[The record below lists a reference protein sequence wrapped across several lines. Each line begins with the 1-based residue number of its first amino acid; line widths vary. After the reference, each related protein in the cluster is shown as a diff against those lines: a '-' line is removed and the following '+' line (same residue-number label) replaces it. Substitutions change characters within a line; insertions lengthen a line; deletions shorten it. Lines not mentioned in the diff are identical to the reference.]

1 MNTTLTL
8 TSAQR
13 ELLARHLFPDD
24 GCEAVAIALCGRA
37 ESGPHR
43 RLLVRRIVPVPYEI
57 CRVRRPDL
65 VTWPTEFIVPSIA
78 EAASQGWAIVKIH
91 GHRGY
96 AQFSAVDDASDQALF
111 PSLYAWLDT
120 EKPLASAILMDDGSL
135 FGRIV
140 HPDQTFES
148 LERVSV
154 VGDDLSFYLSD
165 PISSPVPAYG
175 QRVAQVFGQGT
186 FDRLCKLR
194 VAVIGCSGTGSI
206 VIEQLA
212 RNGVGALLLI
222 DPAVVEE
229 KNLNRIANA
238 TAQDARDSRAKVQVA
253 ARSIRAMGLGT
264 DVTMHARSLFDPEV
278 VRAVSVCDVVIGCVD
293 TIDGRH
299 LLNKL
304 ACFYLQPY
312 IDLGVRIDA
321 DGRGGVTQVC
331 GSIHYLRPDGSS
343 LLSRNTYSLEQV
355 RAAAMQRTDPVGFR
369 RQLEEGYIRGVQED
383 RPAVIQLN
391 SLVAS
396 LAVNELLARL
406 HPFRLDPNHEYA
418 VTRVSLSHGIWE
430 HESEGAPCAVLA
442 RHAGRGDVEPL
453 VDWAELGVGVR
464 AA

>member
-1 MNTTLTL
+1 MATTLTL
-8 TSAQR
+8 TGAQR
-13 ELLARHLFPDD
+13 DLLARHLFPND

-37 ESGPHR
+37 ESGPHQR
-43 RLLVRRIVPVPYEI
+43 MVVRRIVLVPYEI
-57 CRVRRPDL
+57 CRVRRADQ
-65 VTWPTEFIVPSIA
+65 VTWPTEFIVPFIA
-78 EAASQGWAIVKIH
+78 EAAANGWAMIKIH
-91 GHRGY
+91 GHRAY
-96 AQFSAVDDASDQALF
+96 AQFSDVDDASDRALF

-120 EKPLASAILMDDGSL
+120 DKPLASAILMDDGSL
-135 FGRIV
+135 FGRTV
-140 HPDQTFES
+140 RPDGTFET
-148 LERVSV
+148 LERVTV
-154 VGDDLSFYLSD
+154 VGDDLSFYLSEQ
-165 PISSPVPAYG
+165 ISSPVPASG

-186 FDRLCKLR
+186 FDRLRKLR

-212 RNGVGALLLI
+212 RNGVGALLLV
-222 DPAVVEE
+222 DPDVVEE

-238 TAQDARDSRAKVQVA
+238 TVQDARVARSKVEVA

-264 DVTMHARSLFDPEV
+264 EITLHARTLFAPDV
-278 VRAVSVCDVVIGCVD
+278 VRAVSVCDVVIGCMD

-299 LLNKL
+299 VLNKL

-321 DGRGGVTQVC
+321 DGHGGVTQVC
-331 GSIHYLRPDGSS
+331 GSVHYLRPDGSS

-396 LAVNELLARL
+396 IAVNELLARL
-406 HPFRLDPNHEYA
+406 HPFRLDPNQDYA

-430 HESEGAPCAVLA
+430 HEAEGAPCTVLA
-442 RHAGRGDVEPL
+442 RHAGRGNVEPL
-453 VDWAELGVGVR
+453 IDWTELGVGAR